1 MHGIL
6 LNIIPIVVI
15 FALFW
20 FMILAPEKKRKKK
33 YGDMMSTLGV
43 NDDIMTRGGIIGK
56 IIQMDDEHVI
66 IETAGK
72 TRLKIV
78 RNAIAE
84 KLQKGTEKEM

>member
-20 FMILAPEKKRKKK
+20 FMILLPEKKRKKK
-33 YGDMMSTLGV
+33 YGDMMSSLSV
-43 NDDIMTRGGIIGK
+43 NDEVMTRGGIVGK
-56 IIQMDDEHVI
+56 IIQMDEQYAT

-72 TRLKIV
+72 TRLKV
-78 RNAIAE
+78 LRNAIAE
-84 KLQKGTEKEM
+84 KIQKATDKEM

>member
-20 FMILAPEKKRKKK
+20 FMILLPEKKRKKK
-33 YGDMMSTLGV
+33 YGDMMSSLNV
-43 NDDIMTRGGIIGK
+43 NDEVMTRGGIIGK
-56 IIQMDDEHVI
+56 IIQMDEQHAI

-72 TRLKIV
+72 TRLKIL

-84 KLQKGTEKEM
+84 KIQKGTDKEM